1 MRNRIRNL
9 LTSLSTLALALLAI
23 LVMVAAGPGSA
34 SAAKPAGGKYTA
46 KTENGGKFTFKLS
59 GKKVSGIK
67 GLLPTICLETAG
79 SYQSRAGSELFRPPG
94 TFVLGKNKKAKAKQ
108 PAAMNQG
115 IAATK
120 NYEVL
125 IKPSGSK
132 LKGKVKLNYSFLT
145 PGPDIY
151 TSYIWICQS
160 SVSLTAKKG

>member
-1 MRNRIRNL
+1 MRNRPRNL
-9 LTSLSTLALALLAI
+9 LASLSALSLTLLAA
-23 LVMVAAGPGSA
+23 LVMLAAGPGAA
-34 SAAKPAGGKYTA
+34 SAAKPASGKYTA
-46 KTENGGKFTFKLS
+46 KTENGGKFTFKLA
-59 GKKVSGIK
+59 GQKISGIK

-94 TFVLGKNKKAKAKQ
+94 TFILGKNKKAKAKQ

-115 IAATK
+115 IEATK

-125 IKPSGSK
+125 IKPSGSR

-151 TSYIWICQS
+151 TSYIWVCQS
-160 SVSLTAKKG
+160 SVSLTAKRT